1 MPERIVC
8 VFELVE
14 IHNDERVVPPL
25 LQLKGDKVF
34 RSDLVVDLREQ
45 IRACFVA
52 EAVFLKLLVV
62 DVRELPDELDGA
74 PGFVTDAA
82 EADRVPLIACFR
94 LKQAEG
100 EGIGIDPLLNAA
112 IGLLKRFRVLGQE
125 HVEQVVL
132 MPPVIRDDPG
142 LMENGFVAFRA
153 RHLVGVVVV
162 FEDDV
167 VGQLR
172 DDAVPLLF
180 QLQCPHGV
188 FLLADV
194 HEHALKYGHA
204 VAVSHEAGLEIDP
217 DDTTVP
223 AQDAVF
229 GMHRDVACEA
239 GTERAEQVCPVVGV
253 HHKQGFVVHVL
264 LIFRVASPGKRVKT
278 GVCPEHTEVVR
289 EFEPRHPP
297 LTPLMTASKLL
308 RGFSRPGRWPLR
320 PPVPVL
326 PLC

>member
-52 EAVFLKLLVV
+52 EAVFLELLVV

-74 PGFVTDAA
+74 PGFVTDTA

-167 VGQLR
+167 VGQFR
-172 DDAVPLLF
+172 DDAVPA
-180 QLQCPHGV
+180 PM
-188 FLLADV
+188 
-194 HEHALKYGHA
+194 
-204 VAVSHEAGLEIDP
+204 
-217 DDTTVP
+217 P
-223 AQDAVF
+223 AWCF
-229 GMHRDVACEA
+229 SAC
-239 GTERAEQVCPVVGV
+239 
-253 HHKQGFVVHVL
+253 
-264 LIFRVASPGKRVKT
+264 
-278 GVCPEHTEVVR
+278 
-289 EFEPRHPP
+289 
-297 LTPLMTASKLL
+297 
-308 RGFSRPGRWPLR
+308 
-320 PPVPVL
+320 
-326 PLC
+326 